1 MPTILTFGDSNTHGT
16 PPMTDRVLRAR
27 HGRDIRWPQV
37 MARALDWEL
46 VEEGLPGRTAQFD
59 DPVMDG
65 LMNGHPALRQ
75 ALQSHGPLDVLTI
88 MLGTN
93 DVKTRFG
100 ATPEQVMA
108 GMAALLDLA
117 TSAEMQDRHGGFRVL
132 LICPPPVQET
142 GVLAMDFWGAAAKS
156 QALPPLYAALAASRG
171 VGFLDAGQV
180 IAVSPVDGVH
190 FDAAAHLT
198 LGAAVAEAVR
208 QL

>member
-27 HGRDIRWPQV
+27 HGRELRWPQV
-37 MARALDWEL
+37 MARSLGWEL

-65 LMNGHPALRQ
+65 MMNGHPALRQ
-75 ALQSHGPLDVLTI
+75 ALQSHGPIDVLTL

-100 ATPEQVMA
+100 AGPEVVMA

-117 TSAEMQDRHGGFRVL
+117 TGIELQTRHGGFKVL
-132 LICPPPVQET
+132 LICPPPVQEV
-142 GVLAMDFWGAAAKS
+142 GVLAVDFWGAAAKS
-156 QALPPLYAALAASRG
+156 RALPPLYAALAASRG
-171 VGFLDAGQV
+171 VGFLDAGTV
-180 IAVSPVDGVH
+180 IETSALDGVH
-190 FDAAAHLT
+190 FDAGAHGK
-198 LGAAVAEAVR
+198 LGRAVAGAIAA
-208 QL
+208 L